1 MSELSPLQV
10 VIMASLAL
18 IGGLAMGFLHYAL
31 PAIIGREVG
40 APWTYI
46 IGVAFGILAPFT
58 AWVLIYGNPVDLL
71 ALYVIVAL
79 AGLFTLIGHYYDRQV
94 RERERREAILRKMEK
109 LERMNNGHTE

>member
-1 MSELSPLQV
+1 
-10 VIMASLAL
+10 MAALAL

-31 PAIIGREVG
+31 PIIIGRKVG

-46 IGVAFGILAPFT
+46 VGVVFGILAPFT
-58 AWVLIYGNPVDLL
+58 VWICLYGNLADLL

-94 RERERREAILRKMEK
+94 EQRNRREAILRKLEK
-109 LERMNNGHTE
+109 LERMTDAGTE